1 MRIYLDIIHGSK
13 MEDVPLNTDDT
24 IAVVFVLNDKS
35 NTRVRIKI
43 GSDKGF
49 GESLLIETDGRMNI
63 EPKAAN
69 MIVLSAKEN

>member
-1 MRIYLDIIHGSK
+1 
-13 MEDVPLNTDDT
+13 MEDIPLNTDDT

-43 GSDKGF
+43 GSDKCF